1 MIRTDY
7 TIEVCANSV
16 QSCIAAQQGGADRVE
31 LCAALA
37 EGGLTPSFATIAL
50 ARANTDITLHVIVRP
65 RGGDFL
71 YTALE
76 VATMEAD
83 IHAMHSLHIDGVVVG
98 CLTADGDIDLRT
110 LDRLMEAADGLPVT
124 FHRAFDR
131 CRHPLEA
138 MRQLRAAGVA
148 RILTS
153 GQQPTAPEGAELLH
167 QLVSEAGPQLSIMP
181 GCGVNETNIRQLAA
195 ATGAH
200 EFHFSASAPVKS
212 QMRIRNDQVAMGAA
226 GVDEY
231 TRMETSAS
239 RVSRTIEALCSPL

>member
-1 MIRTDY
+1 MKRTDY

-37 EGGLTPSFATIAL
+37 EGGITPSFATIAL
-50 ARANTDITLHVIVRP
+50 ARANTDIALHVIVRP

-76 VATMEAD
+76 VDTMEAD
-83 IHAMHSLHIDGVVVG
+83 INAMRSLQVDGVVVG

-110 LDRLMEAADGLPVT
+110 LDRLMEAAQGLPVT

-131 CRHPLEA
+131 CRDPLTA
-138 MRQLRAAGVA
+138 VRQLRAAGVA

-153 GQQPTAPEGAELLH
+153 GQQPTAPEGTDLLR

-181 GCGVNETNIRQLAA
+181 GCGVNENNIRQLAA
-195 ATGAH
+195 DTGAH
-200 EFHFSASAPVKS
+200 EFHFSASTPVKS
-212 QMRIRNDQVAMGAA
+212 QMRIRNDQVVMGAA

-231 TRMETSAS
+231 TCTETSAT
-239 RVSRTIEALCSPL
+239 RVRRTIEALCGL

>member
-83 IHAMHSLHIDGVVVG
+83 IHAMHSLQVDGVVVG

-131 CRHPLEA
+131 CRHPLVA

-148 RILTS
+148 R
-153 GQQPTAPEGAELLH
+153 ELLR
-167 QLVSEAGPQLSIMP
+167 QLVSEAGPQLCIMP

-200 EFHFSASAPVKS
+200 EFHFSASEPVKS